1 MNNKFDR
8 FRINNFINKNI
19 HIVAAM
25 PSVGKSTYS
34 EKSLANP
41 NSTIKAIDLESSDYK
56 WNIENGEKALNPDF
70 PNNYIESILWIP
82 ELSPEVNV
90 VFVACHSEVRL
101 LLDEIG
107 LDYTI
112 VVPSLDRKDELLR
125 KCRERGNDETFIKKY
140 DENYECWISKLKDT
154 KERHRVIELGRY
166 QFINES
172 FMNKYFFQR

>member
-8 FRINNFINKNI
+8 FKINNFVNKNI
-19 HIVAAM
+19 HIVSAM
-25 PSVGKSTYS
+25 PSLGKSTYS

-56 WNIENGEKALNPDF
+56 WNIENGEKVLNPDF
-70 PNNYIESILWIP
+70 PNNYIESILLIP
-82 ELSPEVNV
+82 EISPEVNV

-112 VVPSLDRKDELLR
+112 IVPSLGPPAAFDSSVSICIANENLSETRQTTSPNTKLL
-125 KCRERGNDETFIKKY
+125 
-140 DENYECWISKLKDT
+140 S
-154 KERHRVIELGRY
+154 
-166 QFINES
+166 
-172 FMNKYFFQR
+172 